1 MIAANH
7 TEMLFVI
14 VQQLSEGVQNYTLLA
29 VPFFILAG
37 NLMNETGITDSIFGF
52 AQKLVGHMRGGLA
65 QVNVVASM
73 IFAGVSGAAV
83 ADVAG
88 LGIIEIRA
96 MEKKGYEKN
105 YSAAITL
112 SSAIIGPLIPP
123 SISMVVY
130 AVVAQQSV
138 GRLLL
143 AGIVPGFLTGFS
155 LMILNFIYSRKKG
168 FFPPPEPKVSLK
180 EILYDFKTAFFALM
194 SPIIIL
200 YSLLGGFATATEAGI
215 IAFLYALLVA
225 LVYQGP
231 KKVIKILP
239 KTFSA
244 SAKMSVMCLFIIA
257 TATAMGWFM
266 ARERVPEM
274 LTNFI
279 LNYTNSRFT
288 FITLILILYI
298 LTGCVMDGNAAKI
311 IMVPI
316 LLPIARRFGV
326 DPIWFG
332 IITVYPLLLGILT
345 PPVGVGLFIMTR
357 VANIS
362 FEDMVKSIIPFYI
375 PLTVVLIILSY
386 FPGVWIWVPNLIMGP
401 YMK

>member
-1 MIAANH
+1 MVAAGHNK
-7 TEMLFVI
+7 MLFVI
-14 VQQLSEGVQNYTLLA
+14 VQQFSEGVQNYTLLA

-37 NLMNETGITDSIFGF
+37 NLMNETGITDKIFDF
-52 AQKLVGHMRGGLA
+52 AQKLVGHTKGGLA

-83 ADVAG
+83 ADAAG
-88 LGIIEIRA
+88 LGVIEIKA
-96 MEKKGYEKN
+96 MEKKGYRRD

-123 SISMVVY
+123 SISIVVY

-143 AGIVPGFLTGFS
+143 SGIVPGILTGIS
-155 LMILNFIYSRKKG
+155 LMIMNLIYARKRD
-168 FFPPPEPKVSLK
+168 FFPPPEPKASLK
-180 EILYDFKTAFFALM
+180 ELLYGFKTGFFALL

-215 IAFLYALLVA
+215 IAFLYALFVA
-225 LVYQGP
+225 LIYQGP
-231 KKVIKILP
+231 RRLIKILP
-239 KTFSA
+239 KTFSI
-244 SAKMSVMCLFIIA
+244 SAQMSAMCLFIIA
-257 TATAMGWFM
+257 TATGMGWFM
-266 ARERVPEM
+266 ARERVPEL
-274 LTNFI
+274 LTNLI
-279 LNYTNSRFT
+279 LNFTTNKIV
-288 FITLILILYI
+288 FITLILILYLI
-298 LTGCVMDGNAAKI
+298 TGTMIDGTAAKI

-316 LLPIARRFGV
+316 LLPIAEKFGI

-332 IITVYPLLLGILT
+332 IMTVYPLLLGIIT

-375 PLTVVLIILSY
+375 PLAIVLIILSY
-386 FPGVWIWVPNLIMGP
+386 FPSVWIWVPNLIMGP
-401 YMK
+401 YLK